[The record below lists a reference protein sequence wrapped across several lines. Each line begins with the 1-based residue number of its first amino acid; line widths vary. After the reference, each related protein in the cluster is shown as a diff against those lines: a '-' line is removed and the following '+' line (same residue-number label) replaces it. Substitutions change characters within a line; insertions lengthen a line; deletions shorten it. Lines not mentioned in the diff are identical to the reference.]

1 MPVGS
6 GEDIASTLVR
16 AVSELQEVLRA
27 VEEGAARGERMAL
40 ATIVGVSGSTYRRE
54 GARLLVPEHGRPV
67 GTISGGCLEG
77 DVRAAAAEVMAE
89 GRARLI
95 HFDLT
100 ADDEVVWGWG
110 LGCNGVIDVFV
121 EPADGAVHAAGTIR
135 RAVDQ
140 QQALVAVTVV
150 QLSEDGGVRLGAR
163 LIVHADGTVDGSLGD
178 PSIDRQARSEGLRAL
193 EDGRSGTLPLG
204 EEIRAFFE
212 VLVPPLRLIVCGAGH
227 DAVPLVRFASGLGW
241 KVEVVDDRE
250 QFLKPRRFPD
260 ADRFVKAE
268 PGDAA
273 RRAGVDERTYVVVMS
288 HNFLRDKD
296 YLRSFLGSPAPYIGM
311 LGPAAR
317 LERLLAELRREGYD
331 PDPRD
336 LEVVHGPAGLDLGG
350 DGPEEVAWAIVG
362 EVLAV
367 AKGRRGGFLRD
378 RGGPIHDRAGPAH
391 DPVAA
396 KRG

>member
-1 MPVGS
+1 
-6 GEDIASTLVR
+6 
-16 AVSELQEVLRA
+16 
-27 VEEGAARGERMAL
+27 
-40 ATIVGVSGSTYRRE
+40 
-54 GARLLVPEHGRPV
+54 
-67 GTISGGCLEG
+67 
-77 DVRAAAAEVMAE
+77 
-89 GRARLI
+89 
-95 HFDLT
+95 
-100 ADDEVVWGWG
+100 
-110 LGCNGVIDVFV
+110 
-121 EPADGAVHAAGTIR
+121 
-135 RAVDQ
+135 
-140 QQALVAVTVV
+140 
-150 QLSEDGGVRLGAR
+150 VRLGAR

>member
-1 MPVGS
+1 
-6 GEDIASTLVR
+6 
-16 AVSELQEVLRA
+16 
-27 VEEGAARGERMAL
+27 
-40 ATIVGVSGSTYRRE
+40 
-54 GARLLVPEHGRPV
+54 
-67 GTISGGCLEG
+67 
-77 DVRAAAAEVMAE
+77 MAE
-89 GRARLI
+89 GRARLL

-260 ADRFVKAE
+260 A
-268 PGDAA
+268 A

-288 HNFLRDKD
+288 HNFPRDKD
-296 YLRSFLGSPAPYIGM
+296 YLRSFLGSTAPYIGM